1 MNRPSRLA
9 VAALGLLAAGSALP
23 AAAVDLTLGLGAG
36 SAPDYEGSDN
46 RAFVPL
52 WNVRLGNLYDPET
65 FVQVTGPELR
75 SNFLPHPHL
84 RLGLAGRY
92 IADYDNVDDNRV
104 QDLKGTDAAAML
116 GPTFGYDFLPGAETD
131 AALELDVTYDVAH
144 GNGALVTPRGRVKW
158 MPAAA
163 LSAELRLSTSWASD
177 DYMGNFFS
185 INDSDAASSGLDAY
199 SADEGFKDVTLGGSL
214 TYRFAGNWSATGIAS
229 LGRMLGDAADSP
241 VVDDRGSENQFAVGA
256 LVNYRF

>member
-1 MNRPSRLA
+1 MA
-9 VAALGLLAAGSALP
+9 VVALGLAAAAGATPAVALE
-23 AAAVDLTLGLGAG
+23 LTLGLGAG

-52 WNVRLGNLYDPET
+52 WNVRLGDLYDPET
-65 FVQVTGPELR
+65 FVQVIGPQLR
-75 SNFLPHPHL
+75 SNFVPHPHL
-84 RLGLAGRY
+84 RLGVAGRY
-92 IADYDNVDDNRV
+92 IPDYDNVDDNRV
-104 QDLKGTDAAAML
+104 QDLKGTDAAVML
-116 GPTFGYDFLPGAETD
+116 GPTLGYDFLPGRESD

-144 GNGALVTPRGRVKW
+144 GNGALVEPRGRVTW

-185 INDSDAASSGLDAY
+185 INQSEAASSGLDAY
-199 SADEGFKDVTLGGSL
+199 SADAGFKDVTLGGSL

-229 LGRMLGDAADSP
+229 YGRMLGDAADSP
-241 VVDDRGSENQFAVGA
+241 IVDDRGSENQVAVGA